1 MFQRKSDDNSRFTL
15 INIHKDEFESPRVRD
30 TMTKERASEE
40 YKRTV
45 DPPREMK
52 TTLGMRDNSR

>member
-1 MFQRKSDDNSRFTL
+1 MFQRISDDHSIFT
-15 INIHKDEFESPRVRD
+15 IISIHEDEPKPPKVID
-30 TMTKERASEE
+30 TMTKERALEE

-45 DPPREMK
+45 DPPQKMK